1 MIRRILFVSLAV
13 MGRTVIYHILGI
25 LFINLAMTIY
35 QGQHMPLQERLK
47 NRIELF
53 NEICISFS
61 SYLMLLFTDWV
72 PDSELQYLYGW
83 AMLSL
88 IVLCILVNGFF
99 IFKFGLKSLKLIIT
113 KYYQLLKRKLCLKVK
128 ELPKKTIFIRP

>member
-113 KYYQLLKRKLCLKVK
+113 KYYQL
-128 ELPKKTIFIRP
+128 PKKTIVIRS

>member
-113 KYYQLLKRKLCLKVK
+113 KYYQLLKRKLCSKVK
-128 ELPKKTIFIRP
+128 ELPKKTIVIRP